1 MLYNYVNDVIKGE
14 KNKSTAQKTIIDC
27 VNRIWREYEKIVH
40 KDESDKVKAL
50 IGYAYK
56 DICEYVSR
64 LELEGELSGIRYV
77 SEAYLNSKNLDEKI
91 LLLSP
96 NIKSVNP
103 VSVDAKYAITFGIS
117 RHVYGT
123 KLPISI
129 MHQFY
134 LQLDNN
140 GKWQLFAIYLTEDNG
155 HRICYSMIRGKDEL
169 QSYKGTINLDDILRE
184 FEGLFEV
191 I

>member
-1 MLYNYVNDVIKGE
+1 MNDVIKGE
-14 KNKSTAQKTIIDC
+14 ENNGTAKKLIGAC

-103 VSVDAKYAITFGIS
+103 VSVDAKYAITLGIP

-134 LQLDNN
+134 LQLNN
-140 GKWQLFAIYLTEDNG
+140 KGKWQLFKIYLTLDDN
-155 HRICYSMIRGKDEL
+155 HRVQELRCQGKENMTR
-169 QSYKGTINLDDILRE
+169 SKWFINLEDILRE